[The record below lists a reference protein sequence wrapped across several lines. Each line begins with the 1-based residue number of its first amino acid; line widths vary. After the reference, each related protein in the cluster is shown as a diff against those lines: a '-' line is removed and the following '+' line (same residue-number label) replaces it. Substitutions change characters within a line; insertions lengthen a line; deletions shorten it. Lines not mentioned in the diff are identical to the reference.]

1 MRLPPHLIANKD
13 WPLTRESGLERL
25 HFPPPSDADSDA
37 GLVKLTEPDHYLGYK
52 SDAFN
57 ALYKQITA
65 TPAEAER
72 AKLLGD
78 AQRML
83 ATDAVAGFLFQPQW
97 ITIANKKLKGVWKE
111 VPQFENDFSAWS
123 WE

>member
-1 MRLPPHLIANKD
+1 M
-13 WPLTRESGLERL
+13 TESD
-25 HFPPPSDADSDA
+25 F
-37 GLVKLTEPDHYLGYK
+37 YLGYK

-57 ALYKQITA
+57 TLYKSIMTTPDQA
-65 TPAEAER
+65 TR

-97 ITIANKKLKGVWKE
+97 ITITTKRLKGVWQE
-111 VPQFENDFSAWS
+111 VPQFENDFSSWS

>member
-1 MRLPPHLIANKD
+1 M
-13 WPLTRESGLERL
+13 
-25 HFPPPSDADSDA
+25 
-37 GLVKLTEPDHYLGYK
+37 KLTEPDYYLGYK

-57 ALYKQITA
+57 NLYKQIMS
-65 TPAEAER
+65 TPDQAGR

-97 ITIANKKLKGVWKE
+97 ITITSKRLKGVWQQ